1 MLPQRADG
9 GHVQIGGRLVQQI
22 DLRLHGIDGGKGDLL
37 LFSAGEGEYAAA
49 QKRPDMQRICG
60 LSHAALQLRLR
71 DGFVFH
77 PEGDLAVGIHIEKL
91 RPGILEHAAHL
102 FRDAVHGQAGKVFA
116 IQQYLAAQFAG
127 KELRDQAVD
136 EPRQRGLAAAAAAA
150 EQDALPVRDGETDIF
165 QAALCAVGIGEGHV
179 PEFDHAPTAFH
190 AISAARNAANS
201 AMTSQ
206 SAGRI

>member
-1 MLPQRADG
+1 M
-9 GHVQIGGRLVQQI
+9 
-22 DLRLHGIDGGKGDLL
+22 K
-37 LFSAGEGEYAAA
+37 
-49 QKRPDMQRICG
+49 
-60 LSHAALQLRLR
+60 
-71 DGFVFH
+71 
-77 PEGDLAVGIHIEKL
+77 KL
-91 RPGILEHAAHL
+91 RPGVLKDAAH
-102 FRDAVHGQAGKVFA
+102 F
-116 IQQYLAAQFAG
+116 
-127 KELRDQAVD
+127 LRDPVEGEFRQILPVQQHPARQLPGEELGDEAVD
-136 EPRQRGLAAAAAAA
+136 KAGEGGLAAAAAAA